1 MQNRSGSNKGGF
13 SGKRQYNKGSSAGK
27 FGKQSTGERG
37 KSYGDKKG
45 KDDYGGKRSDK
56 PYGDKR
62 SDKQYGERRSDKRS
76 YKSFDGKRGDNPYSD
91 KRSEKSFNDRRSNK
105 PYSDKRSD
113 KPYGER
119 RSDKPYSNKRSD
131 KPYDDRRSDKP
142 YGDKRSDRSFGDRR
156 SDKPYGERRQR
167 DTKGFPRKEGFKRR
181 EPRETQRGNSDYITS
196 KARAAALMVLDKVL
210 ISGGYASLTLS
221 DALYDL
227 RLDNKDKRLCTRIVY
242 TALEK
247 LYYLDFVLNRFLSD
261 PDSLPASIINLLRL
275 SLVQLLYMDRVPENA
290 IVNEAVNLAKARGY
304 EELSGLVNAVLR
316 SIIREKNE
324 IPLPDK
330 ESHEEYLSIMY
341 SAPLDMIRLL
351 IKHYGEERT
360 ENLLKYKNEY
370 SMTIRRNLTSLTSL
384 EFEQLVKS
392 KGWKYEEGI
401 IEGVYRIS
409 GTDDISQDEDFKA
422 GQFSVQGEGS
432 ILAALAM
439 QADIGMNI
447 LDCCAAPG
455 GKTMLMA
462 EQMQLTGRVQAWD
475 IYPQRV
481 ELISAAAKRLRLYNV
496 RPMKRDALE
505 VRENMYSTL
514 DGVLVD
520 APCSGSGV
528 MSQKPESKY
537 RFNMESLKDM
547 TEIQSKMLDSVCT
560 YVKPGGRL
568 VYSTCS
574 IFPEENAM
582 QVESFLNRHPEFA
595 MDSLPDSYPEHLKS
609 KMGEFG
615 LQLLQGEDGMT
626 EGFFIAP
633 MVRKQNV

>member
-1 MQNRSGSNKGGF
+1 MKEYNMQDRSGSNKGGF

-27 FGKQSTGERG
+27 FGKTGAGERG
-37 KSYGDKKG
+37 KAYGDKKG
-45 KDDYGGKRSDK
+45 KAGDKRSDKSFGGRRGDKSYGEKRSDK
-56 PYGDKR
+56 PYADKR
-62 SDKQYGERRSDKRS
+62 SERSFGDRRGGKSYGERRSDKPYS
-76 YKSFDGKRGDNPYSD
+76 EKRGDKPFD
-91 KRSEKSFNDRRSNK
+91 GRRDEKSFGER
-105 PYSDKRSD
+105 RSD
-113 KPYGER
+113 KPYSDR

-131 KPYDDRRSDKP
+131 
-142 YGDKRSDRSFGDRR
+142 RSFGNRR

-167 DTKGFPRKEGFKRR
+167 DTKDFPRKEGFKRR
-181 EPRETQRGNSDYITS
+181 EPRETQRGNADYITS

-247 LYYLDFVLNRFLSD
+247 LYYLDFVLDRFLSD

-316 SIIREKNE
+316 SIIRERNE
-324 IPLPDK
+324 ISLPDK
-330 ESHEEYLSIMY
+330 EPHEEYLSIMY
-341 SAPLDMIRLL
+341 SAPLDMIKLL
-351 IKHYGEERT
+351 IKHYGEEKT

-582 QVESFLNRHPEFA
+582 QVESFLSRHPEFA
-595 MDSLPDSYPEHLKS
+595 MDSLPDSYPENIKS
-609 KMGEFG
+609 KMGKFG

>member
-1 MQNRSGSNKGGF
+1 MPTLEETPYLKVNPYMKEYNMQEKTRNKPGKNSFNSNRQYKKSGS
-13 SGKRQYNKGSSAGK
+13 AGR
-27 FGKQSTGERG
+27 FGKSGSGESS
-37 KSYGDKKG
+37 KVYGDKKG
-45 KDDYGGKRSDK
+45 KASFGGKRGDK
-56 PYGDKR
+56 PFNDKR
-62 SDKQYGERRSDKRS
+62 SDK
-76 YKSFDGKRGDNPYSD
+76 
-91 KRSEKSFNDRRSNK
+91 
-105 PYSDKRSD
+105 
-113 KPYGER
+113 
-119 RSDKPYSNKRSD
+119 
-131 KPYDDRRSDKP
+131 
-142 YGDKRSDRSFGDRR
+142 SFGDRR
-156 SDKPYGERRQR
+156 SDKPFSERRRSKPFGDRRQR
-167 DTKGFPRKEGFKRR
+167 DSKDFTRKEGFQKRA
-181 EPRETQRGNSDYITS
+181 PGGFSKGNADYITS
-196 KARAAALMVLDKVL
+196 KARTAALMVLDKVL

-247 LYYLDFVLNRFLSD
+247 LYYLDFILNHFLSD
-261 PDSLPASIINLLRL
+261 SASLPASIINILRL
-275 SLVQLLYMDRVPENA
+275 SLVQLLYMDKVPENA
-290 IVNEAVNLAKARGY
+290 IVNEAVNLAKSRGF

-316 SIIREKNE
+316 SIIRKEKE
-324 IPLPDK
+324 IPKPNK
-330 ESHEEYLSIMY
+330 EPYEEYLSIMY

-370 SMTIRRNLTSLTSL
+370 SMTIRRNLTSLTNL
-384 EFEQLVKS
+384 EFEQLVKR
-392 KGWKYEEGI
+392 KGWKYDESI
-401 IEGVYRIS
+401 IKGVYRIS
-409 GTDDISQDEDFKA
+409 GTDDISLDEDYKA
-422 GQFSVQGEGS
+422 GQFSIQGEGS

-455 GKTMLMA
+455 GKTMLIA

-505 VRENMYSTL
+505 ARENMYLTM

-537 RFNMESLKDM
+537 RFNMESLKEM
-547 TEIQSKMLDSVCT
+547 TDIQGKMLDSVCA

-574 IFPEENAM
+574 ILPEENAM
-582 QVESFLNRHPEFA
+582 QVESFLSRHTEFT
-595 MDSLPDSYPEHLKS
+595 MDTLPNSYPEHLKS
-609 KMGEFG
+609 KMGKFG
-615 LQLLQGEDGMT
+615 LQLLQGEDGMA